1 MRRFISALFAFG
13 AGVLANG
20 ALVNNALANGALEM
34 QNLDSAKSKTT
45 SKPASA
51 PESKTIE
58 SKPQESKFVESKFI
72 EPKFA
77 ESKKPNVD
85 SAIPKPSADSKTLDE
100 KVHALLRAPL
110 EQNHRIYSVF
120 GEKEVELKIQAI
132 LNRQVLI
139 HHKWYKQG
147 DKIGSFFIHDI
158 KPHEVVLIDKKS
170 QQKTLSIRKK
180 VLE

>member
-1 MRRFISALFAFG
+1 MRRLISALFAFG
-13 AGVLANG
+13 AGVLANCILVSG
-20 ALVNNALANGALEM
+20 ALASGALAKSALET

-45 SKPASA
+45 SA
-51 PESKTIE
+51 PESKSI
-58 SKPQESKFVESKFI
+58 
-72 EPKFA
+72 

-85 SAIPKPSADSKTLDE
+85 SATPKPSADSKTLDE

-158 KPHEVVLIDKKS
+158 KPYEVVLIDKKS